1 MILGEAVKVSHASKS
16 PALSDVRTHS
26 FRLSRAVLWVG
37 LIGLILFT
45 CFTFAAPLFWEKAVF
60 IVIALLSVALLTAYC
75 NLRIVLYRDTFSVRN
90 VFRVIRTYSYAE
102 ITGIEQGF
110 GAVRLYIGKRSV
122 EINILYKGYPSVL
135 ILLAARYRSQSG
147 GKGIPRLPERNSRF
161 DLFSGHVRD
170 AGVYTAVFAGITLM
184 LVAVL
189 VLGSVVYRR
198 YETEEIKSEQVT
210 FPTVRLSYDGDD
222 LILHAAQNDWEY
234 RILSC
239 RETLADVE
247 SFLKACKAGTVFDV
261 AFTLVGP
268 KENKHKSIKSIS
280 ADDAVYLD
288 RRVMTEYLQKNMRIA
303 MWFMGGLLLIW
314 LGFCA
319 GTVAVGRHP
328 ERYSYRTVRLFFKHG
343 ALKPGYTEKSP
354 RTKKRKSG

>member
-1 MILGEAVKVSHASKS
+1 
-16 PALSDVRTHS
+16 
-26 FRLSRAVLWVG
+26 
-37 LIGLILFT
+37 
-45 CFTFAAPLFWEKAVF
+45 
-60 IVIALLSVALLTAYC
+60 
-75 NLRIVLYRDTFSVRN
+75 
-90 VFRVIRTYSYAE
+90 
-102 ITGIEQGF
+102 
-110 GAVRLYIGKRSV
+110 
-122 EINILYKGYPSVL
+122 
-135 ILLAARYRSQSG
+135 
-147 GKGIPRLPERNSRF
+147 
-161 DLFSGHVRD
+161 
-170 AGVYTAVFAGITLM
+170 M